1 MKMQLTI
8 GGMSCEHCVRAVT
21 QAIEK
26 VDGVKSVKV
35 NLKKGKAD
43 IKSENVN
50 IEAVK
55 KAVADAGY
63 TVE

>member
-1 MKMQLTI
+1 MKTELMI
-8 GGMSCEHCVRAVT
+8 GGMSCEHCVRSVT

-35 NLKKGKAD
+35 SLKKGNAVIKGED
-43 IKSENVN
+43 ID

-55 KAVADAGY
+55 KAVTEAGY
-63 TVE
+63 SVK

>member
-1 MKMQLTI
+1 MKTEVII

-35 NLKKGKAD
+35 SLKKGKAD
-43 IKSENVN
+43 IKGEN
-50 IEAVK
+50 IDMDAVK
-55 KAVADAGY
+55 KAVTEAGY
-63 TVE
+63 TVK

>member
-1 MKMQLTI
+1 MKTELMI

-35 NLKKGKAD
+35 SLKKGNAVIKGED
-43 IKSENVN
+43 ID

-55 KAVADAGY
+55 KAVEEAGY
-63 TVE
+63 TVK

>member
-43 IKSENVN
+43 IKGENVN

>member
-1 MKMQLTI
+1 MKKELMI
-8 GGMSCEHCVRAVT
+8 DGMSCEHCVRAVT

-35 NLKKGKAD
+35 SLKKGNAVIKGED
-43 IKSENVN
+43 ID

-55 KAVADAGY
+55 KEVTEAGY
-63 TVE
+63 SIK

>member
-8 GGMSCEHCVRAVT
+8 GGMSCEHCVKAVT

-26 VDGVKSVKV
+26 VDGVKAVKV
-35 NLKKGKAD
+35 SLKKGKAD
-43 IKSENVN
+43 IKGENVN

-55 KAVADAGY
+55 KAVIDAGY
-63 TVE
+63 TAE

>member
-1 MKMQLTI
+1 MKMQLII

-35 NLKKGKAD
+35 NLKKR
-43 IKSENVN
+43 NNFV
-50 IEAVK
+50 
-55 KAVADAGY
+55 
-63 TVE
+63 